1 MTCDDGDYAIEVHGV
16 LEVAV
21 RLELHVREVGL
32 ARDGRAAGDEG
43 VRGWHMGCLKLACRE
58 KNARACMAGR
68 RSRLVRGR
76 KLGSC
81 ARGRPGIGGP
91 RI

>member
-32 ARDGRAAGDEG
+32 ARDGWAVGDEG
-43 VRGWHMGCLKLACRE
+43 VRGWHVGRLKLA
-58 KNARACMAGR
+58 
-68 RSRLVRGR
+68 
-76 KLGSC
+76 
-81 ARGRPGIGGP
+81 
-91 RI
+91 